1 MRKRLALLCLAAT
14 VTLTATSALAENIK
28 GKLGVTGRIGF
39 IVPADSDVGID
50 KSKFE
55 TDAGFVGGGGF
66 IYGIDRNIAAE
77 LDITHSGFSS
87 ELHDGSFKGDFDV
100 INIGLGAQYRF
111 AVNQPNLTPY
121 AGAGLDI
128 IISDFEGNN
137 NSNDLYDVDTTVGLH
152 VKGGIDYF
160 LTRQVALNAEGKF
173 VIAPETDIKG
183 RNIDSPDGN
192 FDPTGFIGTVG
203 VRFFFN

>member
-1 MRKRLALLCLAAT
+1 MRKKLAFLCLAAA
-14 VTLTATSALAENIK
+14 LALSAAPAMAENIK

-39 IVPADSDVGID
+39 IVPADSDVGPD
-50 KSKFE
+50 KSKLE

-77 LDITHSGFSS
+77 LEITHSDFGSS
-87 ELHDGSFKGDFDV
+87 THSGSFKGDFDV

-111 AVNQPNLTPY
+111 AVNQPNVTPY
-121 AGAGLDI
+121 AGVGLDI
-128 IISDFEGNN
+128 ILSDFEQTNGPGRF
-137 NSNDLYDVDTTVGLH
+137 DVDTTVGLH

-173 VIAPETDIKG
+173 VVAPETDIKG
-183 RNIDSPDGN
+183 SNGGPDGN

>member
-1 MRKRLALLCLAAT
+1 MRKKLALFCLAAA
-14 VTLTATSALAENIK
+14 VTLSASTAMAENIK

-39 IVPADSDVGID
+39 IVPADSDVGPD

-66 IYGIDRNIAAE
+66 IYGIDRNIAADLE
-77 LDITHSGFSS
+77 ITHSSYS
-87 ELHDGSFKGDFDV
+87 AETHTESFKGDFDV

-111 AVNQPNLTPY
+111 AVSQPNLTPY

-128 IISDFEGNN
+128 IISDLEQTNG
-137 NSNDLYDVDTTVGLH
+137 SGRYDVDTTVGLH
-152 VKGGIDYF
+152 IKGGVDYF

-173 VIAPETDIKG
+173 VVAPETDIKG
-183 RNIDSPDGN
+183 WNGGTNGN
-192 FDPTGFIGTVG
+192 FDPTGFTGTVG

>member
-1 MRKRLALLCLAAT
+1 MRKRLALICLAAT

-28 GKLGVTGRIGF
+28 GKIGVTGRLGF
-39 IVPADSDVGID
+39 IVPADSDIGAN

-55 TDAGFVGGGGF
+55 SDAGLVFGGGF

-77 LDITHSGFSS
+77 VEITHASFNAETPTG
-87 ELHDGSFKGDFDV
+87 DFKGDFDV

-111 AVNQPNLTPY
+111 AISQANLTPY

-128 IISDFEGNN
+128 ILSDFERKDGVG
-137 NSNDLYDVDTTVGLH
+137 SYDVDTTVGLH

-160 LTRQVALNAEGKF
+160 LNRQVALNAEGKF
-173 VIAPETDIKG
+173 VVAPETDIKG
-183 RNIDSPDGN
+183 SDRNGN
-192 FDPTGFIGTVG
+192 FDPTGFTGTIG